1 MNLIVVFK
9 LYFIAVCADFITGVT
24 AAAKEGKLKSRTCA
38 YGMYRSIG
46 EILVLGLAI
55 IVFYY
60 VPMVHDIIQ
69 YIMLG
74 FLFKEGLSICENLKK
89 LDVWLPEMLTKTL
102 ELKVNKVDKGEK

>member
-1 MNLIVVFK
+1 MDLIVIFK
-9 LYFIAVCADFITGVT
+9 LYFIAVCFDFVTGVL
-24 AAAKEGKLKSRTCA
+24 AAAKLGKLKSRTCS

-46 EILVLGLAI
+46 EILLLSLAI

-60 VPMVHDIIQ
+60 IPLIHDVIQ

-74 FLFKEGLSICENLKK
+74 FLFKEGLSICENLKR

>member
-1 MNLIVVFK
+1 MDLIVIFK
-9 LYFIAVCADFITGVT
+9 LYFIAVCFDFITGVL
-24 AAAKEGKLKSRTCA
+24 AAAKLGRLKSRACA

-46 EILVLGLAI
+46 EIIVLGLAI

-60 VPMVHDIIQ
+60 VPIVHDIIQ

-89 LDVWLPEMLTKTL
+89 LDVWLPEVLTKVF
-102 ELKVNKVDKGEK
+102 ENQANKVDKGEK